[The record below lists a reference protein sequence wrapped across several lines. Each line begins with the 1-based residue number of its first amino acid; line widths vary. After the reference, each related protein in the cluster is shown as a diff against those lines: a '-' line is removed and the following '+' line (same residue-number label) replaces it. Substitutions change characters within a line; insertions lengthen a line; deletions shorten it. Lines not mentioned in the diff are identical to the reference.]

1 MALMALGID
10 KYDITVTALA
20 FAFPS
25 YDDLNIMMRSKLGK
39 RLSTYAAPDAMP
51 TVLDKLI
58 GKAESEG
65 WIEALLIGAMQQNP
79 NNPLLRELAP
89 VLMLTGEGAPTERLQ
104 AIVLGNN
111 ELVDIGEWRA
121 GIERAEKSVC
131 RFQAIN
137 NKKAKGFGSGF
148 LIADDVVMTNR
159 HVVDLLLD
167 PRLTAPTVQFD
178 YIEDADGNVTIGPQF
193 ALETGTLEDGNP
205 AWLLGSSPVN
215 ELDYAL
221 IRLPQGTG
229 RMPVPT
235 PGPYVFTNGDV
246 YFIVQHPAG
255 QPMKIGGG
263 TLVSTAATPPR
274 VNYTTNTLG
283 GSSGSPVFTTAWQ
296 PVALHRAG
304 SNDEKFNSG
313 VPLATIVDHAR
324 VGGFWPATAT

>member
-1 MALMALGID
+1 MALTALGID
-10 KYDITVTALA
+10 KYDITVKALA

-111 ELVDIGEWRA
+111 ELVDIAEWRA
-121 GIERAEKSVC
+121 GSERIEKSVC
-131 RFQAIN
+131 RFQIIN
-137 NKKAKGFGSGF
+137 NGKAKGVGTGF
-148 LIADDVVMTNR
+148 LIADDVVMTNC
-159 HVVDLLLD
+159 HVADILVD
-167 PRLTAPTVQFD
+167 PRVEAPTVQFD
-178 YIEDADGNVTIGPQF
+178 FIEGADGIVQTGPQF
-193 ALETGTLEDGNP
+193 ELTGGKSS
-205 AWLLGSSPVN
+205 WLIGFSPVN

-229 RMPVPT
+229 RTPVPA
-235 PGPYVFTNGDV
+235 PRPFVFTNGDV

-255 QPMKIGGG
+255 EPMKIGGG
-263 TLVSTAATPPR
+263 TLVNTVSVPPR

-283 GSSGSPVFTTAWQ
+283 GSSGSPVLTTAWQ

-304 SNDEKFNSG
+304 SNDDKFNSG
-313 VPLATIVDHAR
+313 VPLTTIVDHAKA
-324 VGGFWPATAT
+324 GGFWPSTAA